1 MIRAGILG
9 GTGYTGGELLRI
21 LRDHPSVKV
30 EVVTSRKE
38 SGRRIDEYHTHLRG
52 VYSLKFID
60 VDLKEF
66 RECDVVFSALPHGS
80 SMEYIPELLDM
91 GIRVIDLS
99 ADYRLAKDVYEKTYG
114 LKHKGYRRAVYGLPE
129 IYRDLSFADLVANP
143 GCYPTGAILSVAP
156 LAKKRL
162 IETVVFDSKSG
173 VTGAGV
179 TPTEFTHFPN
189 IADNI
194 VPYRVTNHR
203 HFPEIEQ
210 ELTKL
215 GGKMRIAFTPHL
227 IPVNRGI
234 LTTAHVYLK
243 GPLDKKEIQEIYE
256 EFYSDCY
263 FIRFVDSP
271 SVGRVRGS
279 NFCDIGFFSDGE
291 RLVVISAIDN
301 LVKGASGQAVQNMN
315 LMFGIPEERGL
326 THLPVFP

>member
-1 MIRAGILG
+1 MIKAGILG

-21 LRDHPSVKV
+21 LKDHPSVSV

-38 SGRRIDEYHTHLRG
+38 SGRRIDDYHAHLRG
-52 VYSLKFID
+52 AYTQKFSEVNLKKFG
-60 VDLKEF
+60 
-66 RECDVVFSALPHGS
+66 ECDIVFSALPHGS
-80 SMEYIPELLDM
+80 SMEYVPELLDM
-91 GIRVIDLS
+91 GVRVIDLS
-99 ADYRLAKDVYEKTYG
+99 ADYRLPEDVYEKTYG
-114 LKHKGYRRAVYGLPE
+114 LKHKGYRPSVYGLPE

-156 LAKKRL
+156 LAKKKL

-194 VPYRVTNHR
+194 VPYRVTDHR
-203 HFPEIEQ
+203 HFPEIKQ

-215 GGKMRIAFTPHL
+215 GGKIKIAFTPHL

-234 LTTAHVYLK
+234 LTTAHIYLK
-243 GPLDKKEIQEIYE
+243 GPLNKKEMEDIYR

-263 FIRFVDSP
+263 FIRFIEIP
-271 SVGRVRGS
+271 SIGRVRGS
-279 NFCDIGFFSDGE
+279 NFCDIGFFTDE
-291 RLVVISAIDN
+291 DRVVIISAIDN

-315 LMFGIPEERGL
+315 LMFDMPEEKGL